1 MTDATDRP
9 VGGASPEAIQAHY
22 DVGNG
27 FYRLWLDP
35 SLTYSCALWEGEDD
49 TLEAAQVR
57 KLAWIAEPAVRRGA
71 KSVLDIG
78 CGWGAMLA
86 WLSKNGVEHGVGL
99 TLSEQ
104 QRDYVESL
112 DLKGVEV
119 DLQSWRDHRPKRPYD
134 AIVSVGAFEHFAD
147 LDLSEADRQA
157 IYREF
162 FEACHKWLAPGA
174 PLSLQTIAY
183 GPVPALL
190 GRELFLEYFPE
201 SDLPRPYEIFKA
213 CDGLFEVTDFR
224 NDREDYIRTLKA
236 WHRNLRA
243 QREAAVAEVGEAK
256 VEFYKR
262 YLGASTMMFAA
273 RNTVLLRL
281 RMTRVP

>member
-1 MTDATDRP
+1 MTDTVDRP

-86 WLSKNGVEHGVGL
+86 WLAA
-99 TLSEQ
+99 
-104 QRDYVESL
+104 
-112 DLKGVEV
+112 KGVEV

-281 RMTRVP
+281 KMTRVP